1 MPKKTESQVR
11 PSYVLAADT
20 EPFTLSMREAVLLKR
35 AAWDGPEPAGGDEET
50 LQSTL
55 ERIETEHELR
65 REHAER
71 AELVAIGIVGGP
83 SRLRSLLAR
92 VMDEVLREAGCS
104 IQVDDPDPQAQ
115 AYDSP
120 RFALSKARPRITIA
134 VRQANRTNKKKVKV
148 KR

>member
-1 MPKKTESQVR
+1 MFSIVLTCAAE
-11 PSYVLAADT
+11 PS
-20 EPFTLSMREAVLLKR
+20 
-35 AAWDGPEPAGGDEET
+35 GGDEEM

-55 ERIETEHELR
+55 ERIETEHALR
-65 REHAER
+65 REHAEN

-83 SRLRSLLAR
+83 SRLRSLVAR

-104 IQVDDPDPQAQ
+104 VQVDDPDPQAQ

-120 RFALSKARPRITIA
+120 RLALSRARPRVTIA
-134 VRQANRTNKKKVKV
+134 VRQASKANKKKVKV

>member
-11 PSYVLAADT
+11 PTYVLAADT

-35 AAWDGPEPAGGDEET
+35 AAWDGPEADENEQEM
-50 LQSTL
+50 LQSIL

-65 REHAER
+65 REHAEH

-83 SRLRSLLAR
+83 GRLRSLVAR
-92 VMDEVLREAGCS
+92 VLDEVLREDGCS
-104 IQVDDPDPQAQ
+104 VKVDDPDPQAQ
-115 AYDSP
+115 AYDNV
-120 RFALSKARPRITIA
+120 RAALSRARPRVTIA
-134 VRQANRTNKKKVKV
+134 VRQTSKAKKKVKV